1 MTSILADNLKRLCA
15 TYGLSHND
23 LAKKS
28 GVRQS
33 VISRIIKGVSVPR
46 EGTIRAIANAL
57 NVDPWQLRTSIYA
70 VDKETGLIK
79 GQPQTAPDATP
90 RPLKDTFCALGE
102 PLVFKSPFPNTVG
115 ADALLDD
122 EKRAVTWRNALRV
135 ASEGEGEA
143 LLTMTMPTDDLAPV
157 IPRGAI
163 LYLAVETDPSH
174 PTLPEDTPVVGV
186 LPLGNGEQTLVFGYP
201 SVSLGRVSLKTANGN
216 SVAVDKVIAYI
227 KGWTVFKFLS
237 RVSYRTAS

>member
-1 MTSILADNLKRLCA
+1 MSVFSDNLGFLTKK
-15 TYGLSHND
+15 YGLSLREVARRAQIPNAI
-23 LAKKS
+23 LSNAM
-28 GVRQS
+28 R
-33 VISRIIKGVSVPR
+33 GVSNPRQATVEKVAAVFDMDAKSFQMVP
-46 EGTIRAIANAL
+46 L
-57 NVDPWQLRTSIYA
+57 
-70 VDKETGLIK
+70 
-79 GQPQTAPDATP
+79 TASAEAPKTQEATP

-115 ADALLDD
+115 ADTLLDD
-122 EKRAVTWRNALRV
+122 EKRVTAWRNALRA
-135 ASEGEGEA
+135 ASDGEGEA

-186 LPLGNGEQTLVFGYP
+186 LPLENGEQTLVFGYP